1 MFVLV
6 FGIDD
11 IDSYFQ
17 IKQLCELIVEL
28 KKTKQDQR
36 CSNVPILILGNKI
49 DYLLEN
55 KLTSRCIDLTDTQ
68 QFVSSFKSCMYSEI
82 SCKNTMGLDSAFEKL
97 FNTANLP
104 VEMIPSK
111 HRRVSLNLDLT
122 KPQFSKVL
130 TSQNSDPIIVN
141 NPGFSTKHGQKIQN
155 EPTSYITGNGN
166 SSTSSGH
173 PLGDREGSFKQ
184 TAKKSFRKMTF
195 RKQLTEACGTVWLN
209 ARRPSIRAELKLL
222 QVKSNGKFNMKKTG
236 LGHDASFKKYK
247 SNMNPKR
254 IDILVKNFK
263 NLFCCRFSQNDSEKE
278 NCSKLY

>member
-17 IKQLCELIVEL
+17 VKQLCELILEL
-28 KKTKQDQR
+28 KRTKQDQR

-55 KLTSRCIDLTDTQ
+55 KLSSRCIDLLETQ
-68 QFVSSFKSCMYSEI
+68 QFVSTFKSCMYSEI
-82 SCKNTMGLDSAFEKL
+82 SCKNFMGLDSTFEKW
-97 FNTANLP
+97 FNIANLP

-122 KPQFSKVL
+122 KPQFSRL
-130 TSQNSDPIIVN
+130 LANQNSDPIIIN
-141 NPGFSTKHGQKIQN
+141 NSGLTGKNGQKVPY
-155 EPTSYITGNGN
+155 EATSYVTGNGI
-166 SSTSSGH
+166 SSTSSGY
-173 PLGDREGSFKQ
+173 PMGERDGSFKQ
-184 TAKKSFRKMTF
+184 SAKKSFRKMTF

-222 QVKSNGKFNMKKTG
+222 QIKSNGKFTMKKTG
-236 LGHDASFKKYK
+236 LGHDSSFKKYK
-247 SNMNPKR
+247 SNINPKR
-254 IDILVKNFK
+254 MDFLIKSFK
-263 NLFCCRFSQNDSEKE
+263 NLFCCHLHRTDSKK
-278 NCSKLY
+278 NRSKF

>member
-55 KLTSRCIDLTDTQ
+55 KLSSRCIDLIETQ
-68 QFVSSFKSCMYSEI
+68 QFVSTFKSCMYSEI
-82 SCKNTMGLDSAFEKL
+82 SCKNLMGLDSAFEKW
-97 FNTANLP
+97 FSFANLP
-104 VEMIPSK
+104 GEMIPSK

-122 KPQFSKVL
+122 KPQFSRYL
-130 TSQNSDPIIVN
+130 ANQNSDPIIAN
-141 NPGFSTKHGQKIQN
+141 HNFTSKNGQRIPN
-155 EPTSYITGNGN
+155 EATSYVTGNGI
-166 SSTSSGH
+166 SSTSSGY
-173 PLGDREGSFKQ
+173 PMGERDGSFKQ

-209 ARRPSIRAELKLL
+209 ARRPSIRAELNLL
-222 QVKSNGKFNMKKTG
+222 KIKSNGKFTMKKTG
-236 LGHDASFKKYK
+236 LGHDTSIKKYK
-247 SNMNPKR
+247 SNINPKR
-254 IDILVKNFK
+254 VDILIKNFK
-263 NLFCCRFSQNDSEKE
+263 NLFCCHYYQTDSKE
-278 NCSKLY
+278 NRSKFTK